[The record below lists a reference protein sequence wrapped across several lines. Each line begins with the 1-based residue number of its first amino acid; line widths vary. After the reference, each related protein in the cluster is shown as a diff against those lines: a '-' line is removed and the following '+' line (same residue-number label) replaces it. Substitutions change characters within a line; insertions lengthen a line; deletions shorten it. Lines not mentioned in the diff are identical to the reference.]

1 MSNNLIIS
9 NEMRFSMK
17 SCHYHIHSVRGQ
29 SGFFFNLG
37 LTERN
42 KQFKFDFKLS
52 VNSLGVW
59 KFQLYL
65 LNLILVSTA
74 SKRKGAKIKLIVG
87 F

>member
-17 SCHYHIHSVRGQ
+17 SCHYRKHSVRRQSVFFYLGQ
-29 SGFFFNLG
+29 
-37 LTERN
+37 TERN

-74 SKRKGAKIKLIVG
+74 SKRKGAKIL
-87 F
+87 